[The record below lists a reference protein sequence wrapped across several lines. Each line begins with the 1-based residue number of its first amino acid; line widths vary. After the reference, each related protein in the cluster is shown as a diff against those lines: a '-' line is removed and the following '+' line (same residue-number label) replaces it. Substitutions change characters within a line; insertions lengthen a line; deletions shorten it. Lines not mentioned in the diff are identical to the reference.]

1 MKIKFVGTSNAN
13 PRPDRG
19 QTCIHV
25 EANGLGLVLDCGDGA
40 ATKLWLDGGID
51 WSRLRALC
59 ITHLHPDHSSGAFAL
74 LHLLHQR
81 AKENPSWRTHDHEAF
96 KLCLP
101 DGKGAHRFTQ
111 VLGALHVDRE
121 MLAYNLVYEYYR
133 AGTIFTAGGLK
144 VTAYP
149 TSHCEDAHS
158 LCLEAEGKRV
168 IFSGDLAEPAEI
180 AAHARGAD
188 LLICECAHFHPRQ
201 LVPELAAM
209 RAAHYVLT
217 HLHDDLLADLE
228 AAETLFLPLAEA
240 GKVTLARDGLEL
252 EL

>member
-13 PRPDRG
+13 PHPGRS

-25 EANGLGLVLDCGDGA
+25 EANGLGHVLDCGDGA
-40 ATKLWLDGGID
+40 ATKLWLDGDID
-51 WSRLRALC
+51 WSCLRALLV
-59 ITHLHPDHSSGAFAL
+59 THLHPDHASGAFAL

-81 AKENPSWRTHDHEAF
+81 ARENPSWGIHDREAF
-96 KLCLP
+96 KLCVP

-111 VLGALHVDRE
+111 VLGALHVDRD
-121 MLAYNLVYEYYR
+121 MLAYNLNYEYYR
-133 AGTIFTAGGLK
+133 AGMVFTAGGLK
-144 VTAYP
+144 ITAYP

-158 LCLEAEGKRV
+158 LCLEAEGKRIV
-168 IFSGDLAEPAEI
+168 FSGDLAEPAEI
-180 AAHARGAD
+180 TEHAGGAD

-209 RAAHYVLT
+209 QASHYVIT
-217 HLHDDLLADLE
+217 HMHDDLLADPE
-228 AAETLFLPLAEA
+228 ATESLFLPLTKA
-240 GKVTLARDGLEL
+240 GKVTLAQDGLVL